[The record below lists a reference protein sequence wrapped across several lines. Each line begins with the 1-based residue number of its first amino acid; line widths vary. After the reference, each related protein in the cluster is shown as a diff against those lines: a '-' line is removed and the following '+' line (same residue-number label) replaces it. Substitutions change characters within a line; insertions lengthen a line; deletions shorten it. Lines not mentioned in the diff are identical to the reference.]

1 MKIVKC
7 ILALSLALLLIPAVA
22 CDSEEAEPT
31 PTPTVAPTPT
41 PVPDM
46 PNLAVTGVSFD
57 PAIGCEGGPVQVSV
71 TIQNE
76 GNLLSPA
83 CYWSWQL
90 FTGSQIL
97 VNTLP
102 SLPPGGTIVVHT
114 ETTLANDITGTFN
127 STTIVDSMT
136 GVTESNE
143 SDNDFIQPLT
153 VSLCDFQSNYN
164 TDKSNIQTALD
175 AYMTSHNG
183 SMPVTVNSVQL
194 SYPSGTYAI
203 LNICALIG
211 DGELL
216 DGVPASARDDSFDNC
231 AATSCDCKQ
240 NARYIWLV
248 NPAGNVMSVCIGND
262 CDMNF
267 ADGYQGIWP

>member
-7 ILALSLALLLIPAVA
+7 ILVLSLALLLIPAVA
-22 CDSEEAEPT
+22 CEGEEAEPT
-31 PTPTVAPTPT
+31 PTPTIAPTPT
-41 PVPDM
+41 PVPDL
-46 PNLAVTGVSFD
+46 PDLIITSVSFD
-57 PAIGCEGGPVQVSV
+57 PSVGCEDAPVEVTV
-71 TIQNE
+71 TIQNK
-76 GNLLSPA
+76 GTQLSPA

-114 ETTLANDITGTFN
+114 QTTLANDITGTFN
-127 STTIVDSMT
+127 STAIADSMA
-136 GVTESNE
+136 GVTEINE
-143 SDNDFIQPLT
+143 GDNEFIQPLT
-153 VSLCDFQSNYN
+153 VSLCDFQSNY
-164 TDKSNIQTALD
+164 TSDKTKIQTALD
-175 AYMTSHNG
+175 AYMTTHNG
-183 SMPVTVNSVQL
+183 SIPTTANFIEL

-203 LNICALIG
+203 LDLCALIG

-216 DGVPASARDDSFDNC
+216 DELPASARDDSFDNC
-231 AATSCDCKQ
+231 AAGSCNCEQ

-248 NPAGNVMSVCIGND
+248 NQAAKVMSVCIGGD